1 MQKTLDR
8 TDWHIQHCG
17 NLHRAEIFLIA
28 EQNDHSGIGRQVLD
42 QLSQP
47 LTQQRVGVAA
57 LGQRLGYGLESDTGA
72 QPPLAGF
79 VDAAMGDCAP
89 EPPRCMRGAFDL
101 PKLFI
106 KLKEYLLSQLF
117 GAFPIAQE
125 PECEAEDERL
135 VIGYDFPE
143 IEFDSHIAI
152 TDERAGRLQ
161 GSVIWRC
168 AREVMRE
175 NFSRTALRV
184 AMRRAAHQILD
195 SPLVLEDAYA
205 FRILPP
211 ESAAEVRAAAAGGE
225 HHFAKAMRAFMAVR
239 SRFAEDEF
247 ARAVGAGV
255 RQYVALGAGLDTFAW
270 RNPHR
275 DSGVRV
281 FEVDH
286 PATQAW
292 KLGLIE
298 QGNLPEPPATVY
310 VPLDFERQSLPAQL
324 SAAGFD
330 AGSPAFFSWLGVVPY
345 LTLEAFRGTLRFFG
359 SMAAGSGAVFDYPL
373 PRQALGESERRLL
386 DQLSA
391 RVANI
396 GEPFQ
401 LFFTP
406 PQLTGEVTSV
416 GWRVLDDLGGAE
428 IGSRYFPG
436 RDTIRGGLGRLM
448 SAGN

>member
-1 MQKTLDR
+1 MQKTLYR

-17 NLHRAEIFLIA
+17 NLRRVEIFLIA
-28 EQNDHSGIGRQVLD
+28 EQYNHPGIRRQLLD
-42 QLSQP
+42 QFSQP
-47 LTQQRVGVAA
+47 LAQQRVGVATF
-57 LGQRLGYGLESDTGA
+57 GQRLGYGLEADPGA

-79 VDAAMGDCAP
+79 VDAAMGDCAT
-89 EPPRCMRGAFDL
+89 EPPRCMRGAFDV
-101 PKLFI
+101 PKLLI
-106 KLKEYLLSQLF
+106 KLEEYLLGQLF
-117 GAFPIAQE
+117 RAFPVAQE
-125 PECEAEDERL
+125 AEREAEDERL
-135 VIGYDFPE
+135 VVGEDFPE
-143 IEFDSHIAI
+143 IECDSHTAI

-161 GSVIWRC
+161 ASVIWRC
-168 AREVMRE
+168 TREVMRE
-175 NFSRTALRV
+175 SFSRTALRV

-195 SPLVLEDAYA
+195 RPLVLDDAYA

-211 ESAAEVRAAAAGGE
+211 ESAAEVRAAAADGQ

-247 ARAVGAGV
+247 ARAVAGGV

-292 KLGLIE
+292 KRGLME

-310 VPLDFERQSLPAQL
+310 VPVDFERQSLPAQL

-330 AGSPAFFSWLGVVPY
+330 AGAPAFFSWLGVVPY
-345 LTLEAFRGTLRFFG
+345 LTVEAFRSTLRFFG
-359 SMAAGSGAVFDYPL
+359 AMAAGSGVVFDYPL
-373 PRQALGESERRLL
+373 PRHALGESERRVL
-386 DQLSA
+386 DELSA

-406 PQLTGEVTSV
+406 PQLKEEFSSV

-428 IGSRYFPG
+428 IRSRYFPG